1 MNRTHLRI
9 GGTAVALPAPGT
21 GQGPYRPPDPLA
33 GVATAVRQAQP
44 PERLCAPGGLPSP
57 PVPLPACRPDGDP
70 GEVTTPC
77 RRVHNV
83 PGPVPIPDHAFCRAF
98 AWAAAPGGSIT

>member
-57 PVPLPACRPDGDP
+57 SGPPAGMPTGRGPRGGDDPLPP
-70 GEVTTPC
+70 
-77 RRVHNV
+77 
-83 PGPVPIPDHAFCRAF
+83 
-98 AWAAAPGGSIT
+98 SS